1 MFLGGKDM
9 KIFEAD
15 LSTDEISLLM
25 GNANQEDLKQLLDY
39 NLKAKQDSLYAVGKV
54 DIAISLNRQVN
65 FLGIPDLGKEEVI
78 WIRNAGEQQNPTQ
91 CVSTFLKIKNK
102 LCPKLKNKEYAIS
115 DFAKTGQHLPEA
127 ITIK

>member
-1 MFLGGKDM
+1 M

-102 LCPKLKNKEYAIS
+102 LC